1 MANEEQKKLTPEEEQ
16 AEKER
21 LERIKKEEKELKKKA
36 KEKEKRRKER
46 EKKIR
51 IKEKKEEKRIR
62 GIVNFPI
69 KTLFQVSL
77 FFTSVAFLIIYFG
90 NELDLEKAIYLCS
103 LIFILLFFTPG
114 IVMVIGYWKISD
126 ERIKDME
133 AKRKKDKEEEDE
145 RLKREEEELEKL
157 LRAEIDDD
165 DGFGD
170 DSKLLS
176 SNDESD
182 GYDIPEI
189 NFDALDEDE
198 KENQAQ
204 NVEENEDLEIYDSE
218 DGQESESE
226 NKKEEL
232 KASDE
237 PEPFFNEDDFMSEV
251 IFGSNK
257 EKEQK

>member
-133 AKRKKDKEEEDE
+133 AKRKKEKEEEDE

-157 LRAEIDDD
+157 LRAEIDDE
-165 DGFGD
+165 DGFGSD

-176 SNDESD
+176 SNDGSD
-182 GYDIPEI
+182 AYDIPEI
-189 NFDALDEDE
+189 NFDSLDEDE

-204 NVEENEDLEIYDSE
+204 NVEENEDVNIF
-218 DGQESESE
+218 ESDDEPESE
-226 NKKEEL
+226 NKKDEL